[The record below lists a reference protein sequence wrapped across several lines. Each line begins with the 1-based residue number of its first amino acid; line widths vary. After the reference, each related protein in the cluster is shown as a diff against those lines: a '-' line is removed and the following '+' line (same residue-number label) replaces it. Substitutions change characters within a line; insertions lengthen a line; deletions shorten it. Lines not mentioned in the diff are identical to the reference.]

1 MRREM
6 TLALC
11 IATLS
16 GTFAAVGAYDW
27 ISSLADKARERPQVS
42 APPSISLTKV
52 VVAANDMNFGTVL
65 TKDNLQIA
73 DWPADSLPNGAFQT
87 AEEMFAEQETRT
99 VLEPLRGNEPIVKGK
114 ITGPGQRASL
124 STMLRKG
131 MKAVS
136 VRVDDVVGVAGF
148 VLPGDY
154 VDVLATFGRKNN
166 EESPG
171 SAPKAY
177 TELLLQRL
185 RVLAVD
191 QTADPRLENARLA
204 RTVTLEATQID
215 AQKIALAATIA
226 TISLTLR
233 EQAAFPEAVA
243 QRRVTTEDLSEDSGD
258 KRVVAALE
266 PTNAVAPPPPAA
278 PTEPVLGPPRAK
290 VTVVRTGVATEH
302 SVARVIAG
310 Q

>member
-27 ISSLADKARERPQVS
+27 ISSLAENARQRPEVS
-42 APPSISLTKV
+42 PPPSINLTKV
-52 VVAANDMNFGTVL
+52 VVAANDMSFGTVL
-65 TKDNLQIA
+65 TKDKLRIA
-73 DWPADSLPNGAFQT
+73 DWPADSLPDGVFQT
-87 AEEMFAEQETRT
+87 VEEMFAEQETRT
-99 VLEPLRGNEPIVKGK
+99 VLDPLRSNEPIVKGK

-154 VDVLATFGRKNN
+154 VDVLATFGRRNT
-166 EESPG
+166 EESSG
-171 SAPKAY
+171 SAPKSY

-204 RTVTLEATQID
+204 RTVTLEATQVD
-215 AQKIALAATIA
+215 AQKITLAASIA

-233 EQAAFPEAVA
+233 EQAAVPDAVA
-243 QRRVTTEDLSEDSGD
+243 KRRVTSDDLSEDSGD

-266 PTNAVAPPPPAA
+266 PTNAVAPTPPAA
-278 PTEPVLGPPRAK
+278 PTEAVLNPSRAK
-290 VTVVRTGVATEH
+290 ITVVRTGVATEH
-302 SVARVIAG
+302 SVARFIAG